1 MINQFPEEFC
11 KTFASLILI
20 HEIRHRLQLLEHN
33 LTILRISQKV
43 LETFSIK
50 QHCHGYESSQTEV
63 RHGYL

>member
-1 MINQFPEEFC
+1 MKGDRMINQFPEEFC

-50 QHCHGYESSQTEV
+50 QH
-63 RHGYL
+63 